1 MAQSPRANAATALG
15 EAVNARAR
23 ALVAELRAIL
33 GGLPRARAVNAHA
46 GAWLQVYIAAVDDAD
61 VEALG
66 AELGLDPPERVSY
79 EGVSLYR
86 AASSEA
92 TNTSRVGEPSAV
104 KCRGAAMNASG
115 PSSTLL

>member
-1 MAQSPRANAATALG
+1 
-15 EAVNARAR
+15 VNTRAR
-23 ALVAELRAIL
+23 MLIAELRALL

-46 GAWLQVYIAAVDDAD
+46 GAWLQVYVVAGDDAD

-66 AELGLDPPERVSY
+66 AELGLDPPERVSH

-92 TNTSRVGEPSAV
+92 DAAITVVGPHRREDVPGDVS
-104 KCRGAAMNASG
+104 
-115 PSSTLL
+115 PP

>member
-1 MAQSPRANAATALG
+1 MAQG
-15 EAVNARAR
+15 ETVNTRAR
-23 ALVAELRAIL
+23 MLVAELRTIL
-33 GGLPRARAVNAHA
+33 RGLPRARAVNAHA

-92 TNTSRVGEPSAV
+92 DAAITVVGPRCKEEVPGDVSR
-104 KCRGAAMNASG
+104 
-115 PSSTLL
+115 T

>member
-1 MAQSPRANAATALG
+1 
-15 EAVNARAR
+15 VNARAR

-66 AELGLDPPERVSY
+66 TELGLDPPVREWC

-86 AASSEA
+86 TASSEA
-92 TNTSRVGEPSAV
+92 DAAITVVGPHRKEEVPGDVSRP
-104 KCRGAAMNASG
+104 
-115 PSSTLL
+115 